1 MLKIERRIAF
11 KLELYAWSLPTK
23 TGSWPTIGRYAGPTL
38 KHQRIVFAG
47 SANKLIMFLYKP
59 QSSDCMVKMTILA
72 NHIPEKSGLPR
83 S

>member
-23 TGSWPTIGRYAGPTL
+23 TGSWPIIGRYAGPTI

-47 SANKLIMFLYKP
+47 SANKSIMFLYKP
-59 QSSDCMVKMTILA
+59 SDCMVKMTILA
-72 NHIPEKSGLPR
+72 NYIPEKSGLPR